1 MKKILL
7 LFAVFA
13 LISCADS
20 DKHLYQRAELLCK
33 YIPDHELLEQSQDY
47 LTSDF
52 YALLDTMFNHLPEYE
67 EVEHEWL
74 YYFVTGNGGAIVN
87 YEVVSVSKTDDTHA
101 LAIINVRQVW
111 DDGSFDPN
119 SDIEQHRLYMDR
131 VNGQWLM
138 SDFDEHKADCIRY
151 IAISRREQSIRKTI
165 AQYLVNQIGP
175 LYLQGDVC
183 VPTIMVVAEDSL
195 QIWCDCW
202 VEWYNISADS
212 LMFVSGGNHS
222 GCFTLTEQNGTLNVA
237 SFDQTLDG
245 SAFLPSAKRIFGQH
259 YDIYNNIHSNPAIRD
274 ACRELQMRE
283 YINKPLK

>member
-131 VNGQWLM
+131 VNGQWTTPTA
-138 SDFDEHKADCIRY
+138 SCSR
-151 IAISRREQSIRKTI
+151 SRR
-165 AQYLVNQIGP
+165 
-175 LYLQGDVC
+175 
-183 VPTIMVVAEDSL
+183 PT
-195 QIWCDCW
+195 
-202 VEWYNISADS
+202 
-212 LMFVSGGNHS
+212 
-222 GCFTLTEQNGTLNVA
+222 GT
-237 SFDQTLDG
+237 
-245 SAFLPSAKRIFGQH
+245 
-259 YDIYNNIHSNPAIRD
+259 
-274 ACRELQMRE
+274 
-283 YINKPLK
+283 